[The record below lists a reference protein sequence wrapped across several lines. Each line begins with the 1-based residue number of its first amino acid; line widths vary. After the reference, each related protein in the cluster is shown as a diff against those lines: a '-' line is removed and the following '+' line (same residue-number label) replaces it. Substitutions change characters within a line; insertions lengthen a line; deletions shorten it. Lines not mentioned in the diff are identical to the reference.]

1 MANLYSEAV
10 MTATELQPFLAA
22 LGLEN
27 PVFPLL
33 QDKGFEDLAII
44 EDMDEQELN
53 DMCAEI
59 NILPG
64 HKFKLL
70 RALKRRKE
78 SSGPHYVQ
86 MQSPPLSPMNVSPSP
101 SHFSLNSSSSSPA
114 PANSHEQPVTELFQ
128 TTSSSSASATSSTQ
142 RHPDLP
148 VRLTLVT
155 SDEELEE
162 LDEKADGIVSST
174 QRNLDLPV
182 SLNEVTSDEELDE
195 KADGIVSL
203 ADMDRGQ
210 FKDWFLSL
218 CPELGHWPKLYDLCW
233 NEVSGLVVADF
244 LTAISAERAWNAIN
258 HFNLGQLD
266 VVDFPSLQA
275 RLCEMVHVL
284 RRHPAYSAIDPSAV
298 GCLNRSHRLGRR
310 KPTPESTQDST
321 CKQPKVASTSPS
333 SKSPA
338 NDMPQE
344 MPPTQKKKN
353 AQLKFPTSTW
363 VKILNM
369 ARIWKQEL
377 KRLFDNRR
385 SLTPAQK
392 QDFPEHK
399 LTEKNFQKQLA
410 KLVAG
415 RVAKE
420 KKEEYFRDYD
430 PLHLEENLK
439 RKIHDWDLALLPLRN
454 QDGDLPQ
461 FIQEDNTILTR
472 QRVAQLQAQMSHLSA
487 GTTTANTSPEQEA
500 SPVTAAIESAAAS
513 VTLPP

>member
-22 LGLEN
+22 LGIKD

-33 QDKGFEDLAII
+33 QDNGFEDLAVI

-53 DMCAEI
+53 DMCTAI
-59 NILPG
+59 DILPG
-64 HKFKLL
+64 HKFTLL

-148 VRLTLVT
+148 VRLTL
-155 SDEELEE
+155 
-162 LDEKADGIVSST
+162 
-174 QRNLDLPV
+174 
-182 SLNEVTSDEELDE
+182 VTSDEELDE